1 VVIARRRRT
10 GRVLAALALLAAAA
24 VGAGESDP
32 VRVDQWD
39 ALPLGPLDL
48 SGAWHR
54 YPAGRTP
61 FSRPPAVVLDEGRRV
76 LELQTNGEAMRIGR
90 GVAVDLRHTPWLTW
104 EWKPL
109 VLPEGGDVRDR
120 RRNDQAG
127 RVMLVFEGMRGL
139 LYVWDTTAP
148 VGTETAPEDLD
159 IFQRALVV
167 VRSGPDGLGRWS
179 RERRNVREDYRRLFD
194 EEPGRIKL
202 VGFESHSNDTRSRG
216 AIRFGRLSFEA
227 R

>member
-1 VVIARRRRT
+1 MARR
-10 GRVLAALALLAAAA
+10 GRSGLAVAAFALLAFMVA
-24 VGAGESDP
+24 GAGESQP
-32 VRVDQWD
+32 VRVDQWE
-39 ALPLGPLDL
+39 ALGLGPLDL

-54 YPAGRTP
+54 YPPGRTP
-61 FSRPPAVVLDEGRRV
+61 FTQPPAVVLDEGRRV
-76 LELQTNGEAMRIGR
+76 LELQTRGEAMRIGR

-109 VLPEGGDVRDR
+109 VLPDGGDVRDR

-148 VGTETAPEDLD
+148 VGTETAPEGLEL
-159 IFQRALVV
+159 FQRALVV
-167 VRSGPDGLGRWS
+167 VRSGPDGLGRWW

-216 AIRFGRLSFEA
+216 AMRFGRLSFEA

>member
-1 VVIARRRRT
+1 
-10 GRVLAALALLAAAA
+10 
-24 VGAGESDP
+24 
-32 VRVDQWD
+32 
-39 ALPLGPLDL
+39 
-48 SGAWHR
+48 
-54 YPAGRTP
+54 
-61 FSRPPAVVLDEGRRV
+61 
-76 LELQTNGEAMRIGR
+76 
-90 GVAVDLRHTPWLTW
+90 
-104 EWKPL
+104 
-109 VLPEGGDVRDR
+109 
-120 RRNDQAG
+120 
-127 RVMLVFEGMRGL
+127 MRGL